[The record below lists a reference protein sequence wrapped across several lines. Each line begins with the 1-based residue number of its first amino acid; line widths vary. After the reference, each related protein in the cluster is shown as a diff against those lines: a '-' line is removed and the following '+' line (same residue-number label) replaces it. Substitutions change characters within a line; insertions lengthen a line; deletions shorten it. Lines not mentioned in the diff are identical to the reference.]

1 MHERNF
7 YNDVLR
13 RFENAKIMGVLN
25 ITPDSFSD
33 GGINYDFSDAVNSA
47 REMVNYNVDILD
59 VGGESTR
66 PGARPVPIEEELHRV
81 IPLINILAK
90 KFPQAEI
97 SVDTYKS
104 EVARQALISGAK
116 LVNDISGG
124 TFSPDMFDTVARYN
138 AKIVIMHIKGTPRT
152 MQKNPEYDD
161 VVAEIGQFL
170 GKQAERAIS
179 AGIPRENIIIDPGI
193 GFGKKYEHNITI
205 LNNLD
210 KFKAL
215 GYKVL
220 IGTSRKSFIG
230 YYTGEESPARRDPA
244 SYITF
249 LWSIA
254 MGADIIRVHDVVG
267 TVQTLRMAKALLA
280 DKIK

>member
-7 YNDVLR
+7 YNDLLR

-66 PGARPVPIEEELHRV
+66 PGARPVPIEEELRRV

-90 KFPQAEI
+90 KFPRAEI

-179 AGIPRENIIIDPGI
+179 AGIQRENIIIDPGI

-220 IGTSRKSFIG
+220 IGTSRKSFVG
-230 YYTGEESPARRDPA
+230 YYTGEKNPAKRDTA

>member
-7 YNDVLR
+7 YNDLLR

-66 PGARPVPIEEELHRV
+66 PGARPVPIEEELRRV

-161 VVAEIGQFL
+161 VVAEITKFL

-193 GFGKKYEHNITI
+193 GFGKRYEH
-205 LNNLD
+205 
-210 KFKAL
+210 
-215 GYKVL
+215 
-220 IGTSRKSFIG
+220 
-230 YYTGEESPARRDPA
+230 
-244 SYITF
+244 
-249 LWSIA
+249 
-254 MGADIIRVHDVVG
+254 
-267 TVQTLRMAKALLA
+267 
-280 DKIK
+280 

>member
-1 MHERNF
+1 MHERDF
-7 YNDVLR
+7 YNDLLR

-66 PGARPVPIEEELHRV
+66 PGARPVPIEEELRRV

-152 MQKNPEYDD
+152 MQKNPEYED

-170 GKQAERAIS
+170 GRQAEKAIS
-179 AGIPRENIIIDPGI
+179 AGIPTENIIIDPGI

-230 YYTGEESPARRDPA
+230 YYTGEEIPAKRDPA

-267 TVQTLRMAKALLA
+267 TVQTLRMVKALLA